1 MKTLNKQEILK
12 LVHAGKCNI
21 EASDFGI
28 ENNAAVVF
36 AGNNLELITIDDIK
50 VDEEGVY
57 ISSDKITE
65 QFTKEWVNYQGAG
78 CLSIELWEAE

>member
-28 ENNAAVVF
+28 ENEAAQDF
-36 AGNNLELITIDDIK
+36 AEDNLSLITADDIEIE
-50 VDEEGVY
+50 DEN
-57 ISSDKITE
+57 IRIHSDKITE